1 MAIAVG
7 VVLAAGILLAGSS
20 NRIAAG
26 VSVDGVKLSGLTPG
40 EARDLLSSLA
50 AKYGNV
56 PVEFRAGGRHWSI
69 KP

>member
-1 MAIAVG
+1 MVIAVG
-7 VVLAAGILLAGSS
+7 LVLAAGILLAGSS

-50 AKYGNV
+50 AK
-56 PVEFRAGGRHWSI
+56 
-69 KP
+69 